1 MEMGVSLSRRRQSP
15 GRGFWEGGR
24 AKRANERQ
32 VTWGRTPVLRKR
44 RNRRRLPCQ
53 PAPPPRPNRHP
64 PPCPPGQS
72 AVSNASPACFITHEP
87 DPNHPEHTHTPQTK
101 RRTSSSQR
109 AIALECAR
117 PAAYPSTSA
126 TTARASAP
134 HRHPDASKQARR
146 SHAPKTQPRHQRR
159 KPPFSPTTN
168 QGEAGGREK
177 EERLEQTEVA

>member
-24 AKRANERQ
+24 VKRANERQ

-64 PPCPPGQS
+64 PPCPPGRS

-87 DPNHPEHTHTPQTK
+87 DPNHPEHTHTPQNQKTHVQQPA
-101 RRTSSSQR
+101 RHHPRMCTPSCPPQHQR
-109 AIALECAR
+109 HNR
-117 PAAYPSTSA
+117 
-126 TTARASAP
+126 ARACPAP
-134 HRHPDASKQARR
+134 PPRCQQQARR

-159 KPPFSPTTN
+159 MPPFSPTTN

-177 EERLEQTEVA
+177 CRTT

>member
-24 AKRANERQ
+24 VKRANERQ

-109 AIALECAR
+109 AITPECAR
-117 PAAYPSTSA
+117 PAAHPSTSA
-126 TTARASAP
+126 TTARAPAP
-134 HRHPDASKQARR
+134 HRHPDASNKRGGHTPQRPSPATSAECRHSRQPQTRERR
-146 SHAPKTQPRHQRR
+146 V
-159 KPPFSPTTN
+159 
-168 QGEAGGREK
+168 GEK
-177 EERLEQTEVA
+177 NVERLEQTE